1 MHALPKIHLNRYKSY
16 LKFIL
21 TLAGDKNVN
30 SGLITMKPQ
39 QHVRCLPYRNCNI
52 FIDQTHFQFNID
64 GNNLN
69 IGDN

>member
-30 SGLITMKPQ
+30 SGLITMNPQ
-39 QHVRCLPYRNCNI
+39 
-52 FIDQTHFQFNID
+52 
-64 GNNLN
+64 
-69 IGDN
+69 